1 MTNAARFIAA
11 PSAPAH
17 VASTTAATLG
27 SSGDAPAMHATAK
40 QTRKRLVKC
49 AACAARGPGTAQ
61 DRRNPAA
68 NSAALYE
75 YSAADKAA
83 RRITPGSDSSRA
95 AAIAGAPATPNCGRP
110 SMAHRRNEYNDRD
123 AAADAKADA
132 AAAGTDAADASLA
145 SPVRF
150 SIFSIFSIVVVDG
163 ALTAS
168 AAERSAEAAETEG
181 AIRSFSS
188 APHSSRWR
196 VRTAFFCI
204 SASPP
209 SAPQNRTV
217 ARASANAGHSVAAR
231 SRAHSRY
238 HVEVPARQ
246 RDKRETFFSIVA
258 FDSDSSVDSRQRIR
272 DASIPVARDAASSA
286 FSNSTRPFV
295 PSHVSTITNTS
306 FGLASWRAS
315 RRTCSASDAESTDT
329 SKFCVVWFDVVAS
342 APAQSDQSPSDGN
355 DHADAD
361 VVSGFFFLL
370 TKRA

>member
-1 MTNAARFIAA
+1 
-11 PSAPAH
+11 
-17 VASTTAATLG
+17 
-27 SSGDAPAMHATAK
+27 MHATAK

-150 SIFSIFSIVVVDG
+150 SIFSIFSFVVVDG

-188 APHSSRWR
+188 APHSSWWR
-196 VRTAFFCI
+196 VRTAFFFI

-246 RDKRETFFSIVA
+246 RDTFFFSIVA

-306 FGLASWRAS
+306 RGLASWRAS

-329 SKFCVVWFDVVAS
+329 SKSFRFWFDE
-342 APAQSDQSPSDGN
+342 
-355 DHADAD
+355 
-361 VVSGFFFLL
+361 
-370 TKRA
+370 